1 MNYGRAAVILLPLHH
16 TLYDQSSKITIAFFL
31 LHHLLHL
38 TPLIILQDNNI
49 KLRMITNIIKD
60 SVGKILYK
68 MQVKKNWTRGDKEN
82 KYNKQC
88 HIIKL
93 KD

>member
-1 MNYGRAAVILLPLHH
+1 
-16 TLYDQSSKITIAFFL
+16 
-31 LHHLLHL
+31 
-38 TPLIILQDNNI
+38 
-49 KLRMITNIIKD
+49 MITNIIKD